1 MNELVTSTLAHFLQT
16 ARWPALHEWQPTFF
30 SIAGIE
36 DKELPLSNVYAFFFD
51 SEEVHGLGTLFLQA
65 LLDVVATKAPG
76 RVAEWPALDGP
87 VRVAREYGVKHQQR
101 VDLVV
106 HDGPGTNILKGAS
119 YAILIENKVNHWL
132 ANDLA
137 NYWDSIPEPA
147 RKLGVVLGVRRE
159 WPAAPWVFVSH
170 AELVRAVQQR
180 LGPQLSRVH
189 ARYLPVLL
197 HFLDYLTSMSEQ
209 QEDFTKAF
217 DFAQRHRAQLAQAQ
231 RVIGE
236 LTGQALAKVV
246 VAVFGEGYEEQVSFP
261 DRVDVRLTQPAP
273 LRYIVFYGN
282 ILNLSKDPGF
292 AITLYAPDATKEQV
306 VRWQTYLQTQS
317 AAEAAGL
324 APLPWFGRSY
334 PSLVIGRSYLFTGT
348 KLTELQDQI
357 EEAITKHWKPLEDA
371 WVGLTGPPAALSQ
384 ASEGV

>member
-1 MNELVTSTLAHFLQT
+1 MDELVTPTLEQFLQT
-16 ARWPALHEWQPTFF
+16 ARWPTLHEWQPTFF

-36 DKELPLSNVYAFFFD
+36 EKEVPLSNVYAFFFD
-51 SEEVHGLGTLFLQA
+51 SEEVHGLGPLFLQA
-65 LLDVVATKAPG
+65 LLNVVATKAPG

-87 VRVAREYGVKHQQR
+87 VRVAREYGVKNQQR
-101 VDLVV
+101 IDLLV
-106 HDGPGTNILKGAS
+106 HDGPSATIPKGGS
-119 YAILIENKVNHWL
+119 YAVLVENKVNHWL
-132 ANDLA
+132 ANDLT

-180 LGPQLSRVH
+180 LGPQLSRIN

-209 QEDFTKAF
+209 QEDFMKAF

-236 LTGQALAKVV
+236 LTGQALGKVV
-246 VAVFGEGYEEQVSFP
+246 VAAFGEGYAEQVCFP
-261 DRVDVRLTQPAP
+261 DRVDVRLTQSAP
-273 LRYIVFYGN
+273 LRYVVYYGN

-306 VRWQTYLQTQS
+306 VRWQTYLQAQS
-317 AAEAAGL
+317 AADAARL
-324 APLPWFGRSY
+324 APLPWFGRS
-334 PSLVIGRSYLFTGT
+334 SLLIGRSYPFTGT
-348 KLTELQDQI
+348 KLTELQAQI
-357 EEAITKHWKPLEDA
+357 EEAILKHWKPLEDA
-371 WVGLTGPPAALSQ
+371 WIRVDGPPAGESQ
-384 ASEGV
+384 AAEGA